1 MSKDQTTCFFF
12 EKTCVKSK
20 ISLDIVWHR
29 PAGVQRWIYLRG
41 GSGDCG
47 SGGDSFFEPMT
58 QDNYG
63 IFVFSVDAAAWKPS
77 PNGLISVLLCYFKL
91 VKLTIPPGS
100 FQTRRWMILEFAP
113 CPSCFLR
120 CLHIP
125 DHNNH
130 RVFTGYFTSQKVPEH
145 QGVMVYIYYYIYIC
159 IYIYMYMYMYMYMC
173 MYIYLWIIYYI
184 PYINP
189 Y

>member
-12 EKTCVKSK
+12 RKKMCEIKDFSWHCVTPTGR
-20 ISLDIVWHR
+20 R
-29 PAGVQRWIYLRG
+29 PTMNIPSRWIRWLWIRWG
-41 GSGDCG
+41 LI
-47 SGGDSFFEPMT
+47 FEPMT

-130 RVFTGYFTSQKVPEH
+130 RVSQGILHLKKCLSTK
-145 QGVMVYIYYYIYIC
+145 G
-159 IYIYMYMYMYMYMC
+159 
-173 MYIYLWIIYYI
+173 
-184 PYINP
+184 
-189 Y
+189 